1 MKYQVGGGGQNVHSS
16 QREQLR
22 DATQLNYAQTTDRE
36 ELSKNEIFEILSN
49 PRRRFT
55 IRYLDQAEDGAVRL
69 RTLAEQL
76 AAWENDVSLPEVTY
90 KQRKRVYIS
99 LYQTHLPKM
108 DRLGIIEYDSS
119 SGVVKPNPELATLR
133 DHIER
138 ESDDSA
144 RWTHVTL
151 FLSAVWVALVVAGAG
166 VLPLGGGAGLWFV
179 LGVTTAAL
187 VVSIARS
194 VGRPE

>member
-1 MKYQVGGGGQNVHSS
+1 MHSS

-22 DATQLNYAQTTDRE
+22 DATQLDYVQTTERE

-138 ESDDSA
+138 ESDDSD

-151 FLSAVWVALVVAGAG
+151 FLSAVWVALVVAGTG
-166 VLPLGGGAGLWFV
+166 VLPFGGGAGLWFA

-187 VVSIARS
+187 VVSLARS